1 MADNNAAEGHV
12 SLAMEHITKIYGN
25 GFIANKD
32 VTFSVRRGEIHG
44 LVGENGAG
52 KTTLM
57 KVLFGQELPEEGRI
71 LLDGKEVRISN
82 PLEALS
88 LGIGMVHQH
97 FMLVN
102 ELTVAENMVLSAIPR
117 KHGIRFDLAKARQLT
132 DEVAKK
138 YNLPID
144 SGAVVGDLSVSA
156 KQRVEILK
164 ILLREARILL
174 FDEPTAVLTPQETRE
189 LFAQL
194 KKLREQGFTIVFIS
208 HKLNEIKE
216 ICDRITVLRRG
227 RVVSTCDVDKVSIQ
241 EISNMMVG
249 RDVSLRMDKRPA
261 RPGKTVL
268 RVEDVGCVNGSGK
281 AALEHVSFSV
291 REGEVLGI
299 AGVEGNGQGELSDM
313 LMGLLPVQ
321 SGRVTV
327 GGRSLAGAT
336 VNEIRGMG
344 VSLVHE
350 DRMSFG
356 TSTEQ
361 AIHENLTSDRISR
374 KPFSAM
380 GVIDKGY
387 VKKWSQERIEEFG
400 IKCDGYVAP
409 VQTLSGGNIQKVVVA
424 REFSSKPKL
433 LIASQPTRGID
444 VGATELIR
452 RKIIELRD
460 EQHTAVL
467 LFSADLGEL
476 LTVSDRLIV
485 MFEGHVVAY
494 FPSLEEVT
502 EETLGEYMLG
512 LKCHSPEQIG
522 GATVEEAD

>member
-1 MADNNAAEGHV
+1 MDKNNVPGEQI

-57 KVLFGQELPEEGRI
+57 KVLFGQEIPEEGRI
-71 LLDGKEVRISN
+71 LLDGREVRISN
-82 PLEALS
+82 PLEALG

-97 FMLVN
+97 FMLIN
-102 ELTVAENMVLSAIPR
+102 ELTVAENMVLSHIPR
-117 KHGIRFDLAKARQLT
+117 RHGIRFDIDKARAMT
-132 DEVAKK
+132 NEVAQR

-144 SGAVVGDLSVSA
+144 CDAIVGDLSVSA

-189 LFAQL
+189 LFVQL
-194 KKLREQGFTIVFIS
+194 KKLREHGFTIVFIS

-227 RVVSTCDVDKVSIQ
+227 RVVDTCDVDKVSIQ

-249 RDVSLRMDKRPA
+249 RDVSLTVGKKDPV
-261 RPGKTVL
+261 PGKTVL
-268 RVEDVGCVNGSGK
+268 RVRNLSCVNGNGK
-281 AALEHVSFSV
+281 AVLDHISFSV
-291 REGEVLGI
+291 REGEVFGI
-299 AGVEGNGQGELSDM
+299 AGVEGNGQSELGDT
-313 LMGLLPVQ
+313 LMGLLPVTDGEVMVEGH
-321 SGRVTV
+321 SI
-327 GGRSLAGAT
+327 SGAT
-336 VNEIRGMG
+336 VHGIRDMG

-350 DRMSFG
+350 DRMTFG
-356 TSTEQ
+356 TSSEQ
-361 AIHENLTSDRISR
+361 AIHENLTSDRISKR
-374 KPFSAM
+374 PFSKL
-380 GVIDKGY
+380 GVIDRKY
-387 VKKWSQERIEEFG
+387 VRKWAQERIEEFG
-400 IKCDGYVAP
+400 VKCDSCDAP
-409 VQTLSGGNIQKVVVA
+409 VKTLSGGNIQKVVAA

-433 LIASQPTRGID
+433 LIANQPTRGID

-460 EQHTAVL
+460 SCRTAVV

-485 MFEGHVVAY
+485 MFEGGVVAY
-494 FPSLEEVT
+494 FPSLEGVT

-512 LKCHSPEQIG
+512 LKRHSAERIG
-522 GATVEEAD
+522 GAAVEEND